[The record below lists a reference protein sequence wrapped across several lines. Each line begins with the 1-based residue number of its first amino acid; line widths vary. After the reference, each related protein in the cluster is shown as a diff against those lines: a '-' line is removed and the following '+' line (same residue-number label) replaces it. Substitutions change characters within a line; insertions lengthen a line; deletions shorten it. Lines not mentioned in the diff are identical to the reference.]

1 MKATLAVGIS
11 ASGKSTW
18 AREQANT
25 QGSCDINRDFIRFNI
40 VAPGATWATYKF
52 TRAREKEVTRIQEEM
67 IMAAWGMGQDVT
79 ISDTNLSPKVRAR
92 LTQLL
97 TDVGYEVELK
107 AFPVTFEEAYKRD
120 NLRANGVGKDI
131 LYTQWQAW
139 NDFVG
144 RKVYVP
150 NTNLPDAVIFD
161 IDGTLADMAG
171 KRGPFEW
178 NKVGGDDPRYFIV
191 EMAKSFSRLGCEI
204 IVCSGRDEVCRGD
217 TIDWLDDCIYNHY
230 LWENLFMRKEG
241 DMRKDNAVKEEIFW
255 THLADKYNIVA
266 CVDDR
271 PQMIRLWHELKIP
284 NVIAVANPYIEF

>member
-1 MKATLAVGIS
+1 MRATLTVGIS

-18 AREQANT
+18 AREQSNT
-25 QGSCDINRDFIRFNI
+25 RAACDINRDWIRFNI
-40 VAPGATWATYKF
+40 VAPDATWATYKF
-52 TRAREKEVTRIQEEM
+52 TRAREDEVTRIQEDM
-67 IMAAWGMGQDVT
+67 IMAAWGMGQDVV

-97 TDVGYEVELK
+97 TDIGYDVDIK

-131 LYTQWQAW
+131 LYTQWLAW
-139 NDFVG
+139 NEFWG
-144 RKVYVP
+144 RRTYTP
-150 NTNLPDAVIFD
+150 DPSLPDAVIFD

-178 NKVGGDDPRYFIV
+178 TKVGGDDARSLIV
-191 EMAKSFSRLGCEI
+191 EMAKHYSRLGYHI
-204 IVCSGRDEVCRGD
+204 IVCSGRDEVCRD
-217 TIDWLDDCIYNHY
+217 ETIGWLDEHLRSHY
-230 LWENLFMRKEG
+230 IWKDLYMRKEG

-255 THLADKYNIVA
+255 THLAESYNIVA

-284 NVIAVANPYIEF
+284 TVIAVANPYIEF

>member
-1 MKATLAVGIS
+1 MKAFLTVGIS

-18 AREQANT
+18 ARERANSHA
-25 QGSCDINRDFIRFNI
+25 SCDINRDWIRFNI
-40 VAPGATWATYKF
+40 VAPDATWATYKF
-52 TRAREKEVTRIQEEM
+52 TKAREKEVTRIQEEM

-92 LTQLL
+92 ITKLL
-97 TDVGYEVELK
+97 TDIGYEVELK

-131 LYTQWQAW
+131 LYTQWLAW
-139 NDFVG
+139 NEFIG
-144 RKVYVP
+144 RKTYIP
-150 NTNLPDAVIFD
+150 DITLPKAVIFD

-178 NKVGGDDPRYFIV
+178 SKVGGDEVRPMITAMADNYYFDQDYAMIV
-191 EMAKSFSRLGCEI
+191 L
-204 IVCSGRDEVCRGD
+204 SGRDSVCYKE
-217 TIDWLDDCIYNHY
+217 THDWLVRNDIFFDKLY
-230 LWENLFMRKEG
+230 MRAEG
-241 DMRKDNAVKEEIFW
+241 DMRKDSEIKEELFW

>member
-1 MKATLAVGIS
+1 MKAFLTVGIS

-18 AREQANT
+18 AQERANSHA
-25 QGSCDINRDFIRFNI
+25 SCDINRDWIRFNI

-52 TRAREKEVTRIQEEM
+52 TRGREQEVSKIQEQM

-92 LTQLL
+92 LTNLL
-97 TDVGYEVELK
+97 TDIGYEVELK

-120 NLRANGVGKDI
+120 SLRANGVGKDI
-131 LYTQWQAW
+131 LYTQWLAW
-139 NDFVG
+139 NDFIG
-144 RKVYVP
+144 RKTYKP
-150 NTNLPDAVIFD
+150 DESLPKAVIFD

-178 NKVGGDDPRYFIV
+178 TKVGGDEVRVLISDIADKYFDKDY
-191 EMAKSFSRLGCEI
+191 AI
-204 IVCSGRDEVCRGD
+204 IVLSGRDSACYKETEGWLYDKFIFFDHLYMRAEGD
-217 TIDWLDDCIYNHY
+217 T
-230 LWENLFMRKEG
+230 
-241 DMRKDNAVKEEIFW
+241 RKDNAIKEEIFW

>member
-1 MKATLAVGIS
+1 MRAILTVGIS
-11 ASGKSTW
+11 ASGKSTY
-18 AREQANT
+18 AREMEDRGFT
-25 QGSCDINRDFIRFNI
+25 DVNRDFIRFNI

-52 TRAREKEVTRIQEEM
+52 TKAREAEVTKIQEQM
-67 IMAAWGMGQDVT
+67 IMAAWGMSQDVT

-92 LTQLL
+92 LTQIL

-107 AFPVTFEEAYKRD
+107 AFPITFEEAYKRD

-131 LYTQWQAW
+131 LYTQWLAW
-139 NDFVG
+139 NDFIG
-144 RKVYVP
+144 RRTYTP
-150 NTNLPDAVIFD
+150 DPSLPKAVIFD

-178 NKVGGDDPRYFIV
+178 TKVGGDEMRPLIVDMADKYFDQDYTVIV
-191 EMAKSFSRLGCEI
+191 L
-204 IVCSGRDEVCRGD
+204 SGRDSVCYNE
-217 TIDWLDDCIYNHY
+217 TKEWLYDKFIFFDHLY
-230 LWENLFMRKEG
+230 MRPVG

-271 PQMIRLWHELKIP
+271 PQMIRLWHELRIP